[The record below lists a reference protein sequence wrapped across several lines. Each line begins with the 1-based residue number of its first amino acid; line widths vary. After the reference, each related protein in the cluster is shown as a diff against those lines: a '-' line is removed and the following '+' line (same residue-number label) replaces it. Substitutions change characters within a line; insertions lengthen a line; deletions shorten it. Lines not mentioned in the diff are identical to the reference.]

1 MVKIAID
8 GNIGCGKSTV
18 IKNLGNKG
26 YTVFA
31 EDIESWGDWLNMYY
45 DNPKK
50 NALGFQM
57 TVLLSHLKQ
66 QKQKN
71 TGDVIY
77 ERCSHT
83 CNRIFGSLLLDDGI
97 LETHEYDLCK
107 SFEKEFN
114 NSVDVVIYLQTTPEI
129 CKKRIQ
135 KRDRSCES
143 SINIDYLKNLHNK
156 YESVYKDTTV
166 DGKKII
172 IIDALQPTDIVLNEV
187 LTHINKLEADVVDI

>member
-1 MVKIAID
+1 
-8 GNIGCGKSTV
+8 
-18 IKNLGNKG
+18 
-26 YTVFA
+26 
-31 EDIESWGDWLNMYY
+31 
-45 DNPKK
+45 
-50 NALGFQM
+50 M

-143 SINIDYLKNLHNK
+143 SINIDYLKSLHNK
-156 YESVYKDTTV
+156 YESVYKDTIV

>member
-18 IKNLGNKG
+18 IKHLGNKG
-26 YTVFA
+26 YTVYP

-71 TGDVIY
+71 TGDIIY

-114 NSVDVVIYLQTTPEI
+114 NSVDVIIYLQTTPEI

-172 IIDALQPTDIVLNEV
+172 IIDALQPTDIVLKEV
-187 LTHINKLEADVVDI
+187 LTHINKLNTITIDV